1 MLQTNDTGLVVI
13 DIQGNLAH
21 QVFQSEALLHNTLT
35 LINAAQILAIPNICL
50 EQAPLKL
57 GPTVPLLAEEL
68 THHPL
73 ITKHTFNACDTQT
86 FVDTLH
92 DSQKD
97 NWLVCGIEAH
107 VCVYQTV
114 LGMLDLGY
122 HVEVVSDAVSSRAQE
137 NKALAIE
144 KLSARGASIT
154 SVEMALFELIKDCRS
169 PAFKTILPLIK

>member
-1 MLQTNDTGLVVI
+1 MLKTDHTGLIII

-35 LINAAQILAIPNICL
+35 LIKAAQILAIPIICL

-57 GPTVPLLAEEL
+57 GNTVRSLADEL
-68 THHPL
+68 SPCPL

-92 DSQKD
+92 DSQKE

-122 HVEVVSDAVSSRAQE
+122 HVEVVSDAVSSKAQK
-137 NKALAIE
+137 NKALAVE

-154 SVEMALFELIKDCRS
+154 GVEMAIFELIQDCRS
-169 PAFKTILPLIK
+169 PVFKTILPLIK